1 MLLGGISDPINA
13 WVSADG
19 LVEWINEDDFVEF
32 ESGILTNPVRVE
44 NSQVSASASNTLF
57 SNRLVCSCSLLLSDT
72 LVTGLSEDATLTDVL
87 LAATSS
93 DAGSVDD
100 ITLLGLVAEL
110 ACLFGSR
117 WLDDPVDD
125 GELTIL
131 PGPDSED
138 ETNQL
143 RLLFLPKFFKI
154 LVRDHCKLI

>member
-72 LVTGLSEDATLTDVL
+72 LVTGLSEDATLTDVSL
-87 LAATSS
+87 TTSS
-93 DAGSVDD
+93 SDTGSVNDE
-100 ITLLGLVAEL
+100 TLLGFVSKSASL
-110 ACLFGSR
+110 
-117 WLDDPVDD
+117 
-125 GELTIL
+125 
-131 PGPDSED
+131 
-138 ETNQL
+138 L
-143 RLLFLPKFFKI
+143 RS
-154 LVRDHCKLI
+154 